1 MINNNN
7 NNDKDRLQ
15 VPEVCKN
22 PIDLGK
28 KNIQDLIE
36 EFDKK
41 LAKTTFMSGCNI
53 PYNSNECI
61 LPQQNKFFFSRKNRI
76 FVANIKKD
84 MIAISLKTN
93 ISVQSKKPIQKDNSG
108 MLSVQIIISAED
120 KEEFYV
126 SITEDLIFVFDSEP
140 DDLDD
145 ILSTRCY
152 KIALNDI
159 SKRLDGIFEIMGY
172 PKLDLVS
179 HISE

>member
-1 MINNNN
+1 MPELSIELRETKII
-7 NNDKDRLQ
+7 DFQARIEPKD
-15 VPEVCKN
+15 
-22 PIDLGK
+22 G
-28 KNIQDLIE
+28 
-36 EFDKK
+36 
-41 LAKTTFMSGCNI
+41 
-53 PYNSNECI
+53 
-61 LPQQNKFFFSRKNRI
+61 
-76 FVANIKKD
+76 
-84 MIAISLKTN
+84 AISLKTN